1 MKPPLTK
8 EEREF
13 LKQYATNEQLDFLTN
28 YVKRGRRTKFLNMM
42 ADKKVTLV
50 RSQDITLEDIE
61 QDASG
66 WFLEGYIDY
75 GKGNRLGKCACN
87 LPLRRVFT
95 VKHEVTGKTIDYGE
109 NHLIQFLGI
118 DNQILKD
125 LIRNLTVID
134 LELDELLIKI
144 KENRYGYE
152 LLERDFH
159 GMDIPDDIQAHID
172 ANVPLLDRQID
183 RLYRKLRQL
192 EREFKQAEQEARLKT
207 IEEEQ
212 QRVLEQ
218 LEREQ
223 RKMEKLVEQVRQQL
237 SQDASKETIA
247 YYLVLNGISSI
258 VEICHILIEHFG
270 ADKTLSVGVLKRPR
284 ILPSILKF
292 LLDQVDRGNL
302 MIVEKIGVEDC
313 LFQRN
318 EEIVIELEHE
328 EEFKQNNG
336 DEEQLSLF

>member
-1 MKPPLTK
+1 
-8 EEREF
+8 
-13 LKQYATNEQLDFLTN
+13 
-28 YVKRGRRTKFLNMM
+28 
-42 ADKKVTLV
+42 
-50 RSQDITLEDIE
+50 
-61 QDASG
+61 
-66 WFLEGYIDY
+66 
-75 GKGNRLGKCACN
+75 
-87 LPLRRVFT
+87 
-95 VKHEVTGKTIDYGE
+95 KTIDYGE

-223 RKMEKLVEQVRQQL
+223 R
-237 SQDASKETIA
+237 
-247 YYLVLNGISSI
+247 
-258 VEICHILIEHFG
+258 
-270 ADKTLSVGVLKRPR
+270 
-284 ILPSILKF
+284 
-292 LLDQVDRGNL
+292 
-302 MIVEKIGVEDC
+302 
-313 LFQRN
+313 
-318 EEIVIELEHE
+318 
-328 EEFKQNNG
+328 
-336 DEEQLSLF
+336 